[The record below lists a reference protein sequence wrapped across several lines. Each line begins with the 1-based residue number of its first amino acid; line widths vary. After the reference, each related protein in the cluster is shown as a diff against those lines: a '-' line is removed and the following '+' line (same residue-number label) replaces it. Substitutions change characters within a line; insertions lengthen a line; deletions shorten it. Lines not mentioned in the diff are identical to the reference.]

1 MRFCDVVILAKDM
14 HKSMGTT
21 MPISPIDIVGSS
33 KCIESEIHR
42 YYSHHP
48 KTIEIVIY
56 QTQPIDDETN
66 GLYTRYEFPNKTL
79 FDIDVSA
86 SLNTC
91 WERLVAT
98 KELMHA
104 IIDKNSSAF
113 TTDIVG
119 LIEMLINRPPQISND
134 SEIHSEYVALYLAV
148 ELLIP
153 DMYNNY
159 VIDSSLSSY
168 HVADTLK
175 VPEKMIDLVRA
186 EWYQEL
192 RKESY

>member
-1 MRFCDVVILAKDM
+1 MRFSDVAILAKDM
-14 HKSMGTT
+14 HQSMGTCI
-21 MPISPIDIVGSS
+21 PFSPVNILGDSG
-33 KCIESEIHR
+33 CIESEIYR
-42 YYSHHP
+42 YYSNHSKP
-48 KTIEIVIY
+48 IEIALY
-56 QTQPIDDETN
+56 QTQPIDDEMN
-66 GLYTRYEFPNKTL
+66 GLYTRYELSDKTL
-79 FDIDVSA
+79 FDIDISA

-104 IIDKNSSAF
+104 ILDKNSSAF
-113 TTDIVG
+113 TTDIVS
-119 LIEMLINRPPQISND
+119 LIEMLINQPPQINND

-153 DMYNNY
+153 NIYNDY
-159 VIDSSLSSY
+159 VIDLSLSSY
-168 HVADTLK
+168 QIADTLK

-186 EWYQEL
+186 EWYQKL